1 FVSNNPDTSLLFN
14 HAGAY
19 ILYMTISRNGCNSV
33 SNYALIS
40 INSTHPTSLT
50 DSSNSP
56 VCAGST
62 LRLYSNSA
70 TAGSSFIWSG
80 PDTFSSTAQ
89 NPTISNIGVKDTG
102 KYYVYAVFNSCKSPV
117 DSIDIQIKPQPSVP
131 SDSSDGPICV
141 GSPLKLY
148 SSDSTT
154 GVQFIWS
161 GPGSFR
167 DTEQNPVITT
177 STFRDTGKF
186 YVFATL
192 STCNS
197 AKDSIQVV
205 IKHLP
210 ATPSDSSNGP
220 VCLGS
225 KLELF
230 SKDDTSGVTYSWT
243 GPDSFTSSVQ
253 NPTITATIAKDSGF
267 YYVVAEKNGCMSS
280 IDSIHVSIDSVI
292 TPTVKISV
300 SPDTLVS
307 AGATVTFTA
316 TVTGGGTSPTYK
328 WLKNNVVIPGATTNT
343 YVTNTLADKD

>member
-1 FVSNNPDTSLLFN
+1 
-14 HAGAY
+14 
-19 ILYMTISRNGCNSV
+19 MTISRNGCNSV

-225 KLELF
+225 ELKLFSKDDTSGVTYSWTGPDSFASSVQNPTIATTTLKSSGFYYVVTEKNGCLSDVDSINVKVKPLPANPSDSSNSPVCLGSKLELF

-243 GPDSFTSSVQ
+243 GPDGFTASVQ
-253 NPTITATIAKDSGF
+253 NPNIAATIAKDSGF
-267 YYVVAEKNGCMSS
+267 YYVVATKNGCLSKV
-280 IDSIHVSIDSVI
+280 DSIHE
-292 TPTVKISV
+292 
-300 SPDTLVS
+300 
-307 AGATVTFTA
+307 
-316 TVTGGGTSPTYK
+316 
-328 WLKNNVVIPGATTNT
+328 
-343 YVTNTLADKD
+343 